1 MSFKTFLKSYKKK
14 EEQNMRREKRE
25 TVVKK
30 KIIVFFGY
38 KRFAR
43 NWVFESVG
51 FLLYRECLYSGLES

>member
-30 KIIVFFGY
+30 KLLCSLAIKGSQETEFSRVLVFFCI
-38 KRFAR
+38 
-43 NWVFESVG
+43 ESV
-51 FLLYRECLYSGLES
+51 FTQV